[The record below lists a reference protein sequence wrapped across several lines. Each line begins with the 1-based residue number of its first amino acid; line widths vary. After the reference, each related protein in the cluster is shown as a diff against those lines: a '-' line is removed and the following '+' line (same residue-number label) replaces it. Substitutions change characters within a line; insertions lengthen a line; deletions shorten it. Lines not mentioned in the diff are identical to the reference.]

1 MPSDWANREVK
12 RLKAAMFSECARS
25 PDEFW
30 AAALDAARAQ
40 GRREGLEE
48 AALLVYDGGVARIE
62 LDADLAADI
71 RARIEEP
78 AAQEPTRV
86 AIELSGEQLYLL
98 IKFIQAFAGQSSVES
113 APQLRSIAEK
123 LRASIEEPTAQEPKA

>member
-1 MPSDWANREVK
+1 MPSEWAMD
-12 RLKAAMFSECARS
+12 KAQAVEGTFNCTSSRKPLILAIATEI
-25 PDEFW
+25 
-30 AAALDAARAQ
+30 DAARAQ

-78 AAQEPTRV
+78 KV
-86 AIELSGEQLYLL
+86 
-98 IKFIQAFAGQSSVES
+98 
-113 APQLRSIAEK
+113 
-123 LRASIEEPTAQEPKA
+123 